1 MVIVMEENAT
11 QEDIERVIE
20 KVVEVGFKA
29 HPDRGENHTIIGVV
43 GEGDREYILNNI
55 GTFRGV
61 ERVVEITQPFKLA
74 SRTFK
79 PSPSVYDIN
88 GARIGG
94 DNFCVI
100 AGPCAVETRQQVL
113 ETAQFLKEEGI
124 KFLRGGAYKPRTSPY
139 SFQGLKEEGL
149 EILKE
154 ASQESGLRIVTEV
167 MDTREVELVSKY
179 ADVLQIGTR
188 NMQNFS
194 LLKEV
199 GRTDKPVLLK
209 RGQSATYRELLMAA
223 EYIIS
228 EGNNQVILCERGI
241 RTFTDET
248 RNTLDISAIPIVKRY
263 SHLPIIVDPG
273 HASGDWRYIIPL
285 SKAAVAAG
293 ADGLIVEV
301 HPDPRNA
308 LSDGNQS
315 LNFEQFRELMRQV
328 RKLVQVEE
336 KVLS

>member
-79 PSPSVYDIN
+79 PSPSVYDMN

-263 SHLPIIVDPG
+263 SHLPIIVDPS

>member
-1 MVIVMEENAT
+1 
-11 QEDIERVIE
+11 
-20 KVVEVGFKA
+20 
-29 HPDRGENHTIIGVV
+29 
-43 GEGDREYILNNI
+43 LNNI

-263 SHLPIIVDPG
+263 SHLPIIVDPS

>member
-1 MVIVMEENAT
+1 
-11 QEDIERVIE
+11 
-20 KVVEVGFKA
+20 
-29 HPDRGENHTIIGVV
+29 
-43 GEGDREYILNNI
+43 
-55 GTFRGV
+55 
-61 ERVVEITQPFKLA
+61 
-74 SRTFK
+74 
-79 PSPSVYDIN
+79 
-88 GARIGG
+88 
-94 DNFCVI
+94 
-100 AGPCAVETRQQVL
+100 VL
-113 ETAQFLKEEGI
+113 ETAHFLKEEGI

-154 ASQESGLRIVTEV
+154 ASQECGLRIVTEV

-199 GRTDKPVLLK
+199 GKTDKPVLLK

-263 SHLPIIVDPG
+263 SHLPIIVDPS

-328 RKLVQVEE
+328 RKLVQVEK

>member
-1 MVIVMEENAT
+1 M
-11 QEDIERVIE
+11 IE

-263 SHLPIIVDPG
+263 SHLPIIVDPS

>member
-1 MVIVMEENAT
+1 
-11 QEDIERVIE
+11 
-20 KVVEVGFKA
+20 
-29 HPDRGENHTIIGVV
+29 
-43 GEGDREYILNNI
+43 
-55 GTFRGV
+55 
-61 ERVVEITQPFKLA
+61 
-74 SRTFK
+74 
-79 PSPSVYDIN
+79 
-88 GARIGG
+88 
-94 DNFCVI
+94 
-100 AGPCAVETRQQVL
+100 VL

-263 SHLPIIVDPG
+263 SHLPIIVDPS

>member
-113 ETAQFLKEEGI
+113 ETAHFLKEEGI

-263 SHLPIIVDPG
+263 SHLPIIVDPS

-301 HPDPRNA
+301 QPDPRNA

>member
-179 ADVLQIGTR
+179 ADVPQIGTR

-263 SHLPIIVDPG
+263 SHLPIIVDPS